1 MRRRGRSTAL
11 RYPPSPLPAA
21 LHVPPPGGS
30 IGGHMSLLAPSRTI
44 GASDLSSAAAT
55 ERPIQRSRF
64 AGRRVHFVGIGGVGM
79 SGLAHILLD
88 AGADVSGT
96 DPFPTDITRRLE
108 DRGALVADEQDGSL
122 LTADVDLVVRT
133 AAVREENEEI
143 AAAREYGI
151 RTIYYAELLG
161 QIMAERVG
169 IAVAGTHGKSTTT
182 AMLAYALTRCGLD
195 PSFVVGGT
203 VPQLGGGSHS
213 GTGEVFV
220 AEACEFNR
228 SFLNLAPK
236 VAVVTNIEADHL
248 DTYPGGLA
256 EIEEAFSRFCAGLS
270 SDGRLIANGDDPHSA
285 RLIEEHKDRVWRV
298 GKGLGC
304 EWTLVP
310 AGLKDGCP
318 VAHLQ
323 HEGKLAATIRLSVP
337 GQHNLYNAAQAVV
350 AAVAVGADVKQAAE
364 AVSDFRGVDRRQMPM
379 GEVAGVGAPVVD
391 DYAHHPT
398 EIRLTLSALRERY
411 APDRLIC
418 IFQPHQA
425 SRTRHLLDDF
435 ATSFAGA
442 DLVFLPDIYSVRDTA
457 DDQRFVSSGTLAERI
472 RAAGQHAEHVPTFEK
487 TLERVRGELR
497 AGDLVV
503 TMGAGNVWQIGRR
516 LVEGA

>member
-1 MRRRGRSTAL
+1 MA
-11 RYPPSPLPAA
+11 
-21 LHVPPPGGS
+21 
-30 IGGHMSLLAPSRTI
+30 M
-44 GASDLSSAAAT
+44 D
-55 ERPIQRSRF
+55 RPISRSRF

-88 AGADVSGT
+88 AGAEVSGS
-96 DPFPTDITRRLE
+96 DPCPSDITQRLE
-108 DRGALVADEQDGSL
+108 DRGALVSDEQDGAL

-133 AAVREENEEI
+133 AAVREDNEEL
-143 AAAREYGI
+143 ATAREYELKVI
-151 RTIYYAELLG
+151 FYAELLG
-161 QIMAERVG
+161 QIMAERLG

-195 PSFVVGGT
+195 PSFVIGGS
-203 VPQLGGGSHS
+203 VPQLGGGSRS
-213 GTGEVFV
+213 GTGDAFV

-228 SFLNLAPK
+228 SFLNLSPK

-248 DTYPGGLA
+248 DTYRGGLD
-256 EIEEAFSRFCAGLS
+256 EIIEAFSQFCRKLPA
-270 SDGRLIANGDDPHSA
+270 DGKLIANGDDPHSA
-285 RLIEEHKDRVWRV
+285 RLFEEHGGKLWRV
-298 GKGLGC
+298 GRMLGC
-304 EWTLVP
+304 EWTLVS
-310 AGLKDGCP
+310 AGMNQGCP
-318 VAHLQ
+318 IAHLQ
-323 HEGKLAATIRLSVP
+323 HEGKQAATIRLAIP

-364 AVSDFRGVDRRQMPM
+364 AVSDFHGVDRRQMPV
-379 GEVAGVGAPVVD
+379 GEVPGVGVPVVD

-411 APDRLIC
+411 DPRRLIC
-418 IFQPHQA
+418 IIQPHQA

-457 DDQRFVSSGTLAERI
+457 DDQRFVSSGLLAERI

-487 TLERVRGELR
+487 IIERLRGELR
-497 AGDLVV
+497 AGDLMV
-503 TMGAGNVWQIGRR
+503 TMGAGNVWQVGKA
-516 LVEGA
+516 LVCQGL

>member
-1 MRRRGRSTAL
+1 MTLA
-11 RYPPSPLPAA
+11 
-21 LHVPPPGGS
+21 
-30 IGGHMSLLAPSRTI
+30 APSRMI
-44 GASDLSSAAAT
+44 GAPVLSAMAMD
-55 ERPIQRSRF
+55 RPSSRSRF
-64 AGRRVHFVGIGGVGM
+64 TGKRVHFVGIGGVGM
-79 SGLAHILLD
+79 SGLASILLD
-88 AGADVSGT
+88 AGAAISGS
-96 DPFPTDITRRLE
+96 DPCETDITRRLE
-108 DRGALVADEQDGSL
+108 DRGALVSDEQDGSL

-133 AAVREENEEI
+133 AAVREDNEEL
-143 AAAREYGI
+143 AVARDYGLT
-151 RTIYYAELLG
+151 TIYYAELLG
-161 QIMAERVG
+161 QVMAERVG

-182 AMLAYALTRCGLD
+182 AMLAYALTRCNLD
-195 PSFVVGGT
+195 PSFVIGGT

-213 GTGEVFV
+213 GTGNVFV

-228 SFLNLAPK
+228 SFLNLSPR

-248 DTYPGGLA
+248 DTYPGGLE
-256 EIEEAFSRFCAGLS
+256 EIIDTFSQFCRKLPD
-270 SDGRLIANGDDPHSA
+270 DGRLIANGDDPHSA
-285 RLIEEHKDRVWRV
+285 RLVDENRDKIWRV
-298 GKGLGC
+298 GKTLGC
-304 EWTLVP
+304 EWTLAP
-310 AGLKDGCP
+310 AGADKGCP

-323 HEGKLAATIRLSVP
+323 HEGKLAATIRLAIP

-350 AAVAVGADVKQAAE
+350 AAAAVGADVKQAAE
-364 AVSDFRGVDRRQMPM
+364 AVSDFRGVDRRQTLV
-379 GEVAGVGAPVVD
+379 GEVVGVGVPVVD

-411 APDRLIC
+411 EPRRLIC

-442 DLVFLPDIYSVRDTA
+442 DLVFLPDIYSVRDTP

-472 RAAGQHAEHVPTFEK
+472 RAAGQHAEHIPTFENV
-487 TLERVRGELR
+487 LERVRGELR

-516 LVEGA
+516 LVEGG

>member
-1 MRRRGRSTAL
+1 MAKDR
-11 RYPPSPLPAA
+11 PA
-21 LHVPPPGGS
+21 S
-30 IGGHMSLLAPSRTI
+30 
-44 GASDLSSAAAT
+44 
-55 ERPIQRSRF
+55 RSRF
-64 AGRRVHFVGIGGVGM
+64 AGKRVHFIGINGVGM
-79 SGLAHILLD
+79 SGLANILID
-88 AGADVSGT
+88 SGASISGS
-96 DPFPTDITRRLE
+96 DPSQTEITQRLKH
-108 DRGALVADEQDGSL
+108 RGACVIADQDGSL

-133 AAVREENEEI
+133 AAVGNDNEEL
-143 AAAREYGI
+143 AVARNFGLP
-151 RTIYYAELLG
+151 TILYAELLG
-161 QIMAERVG
+161 QIMAERLG

-195 PSFVVGGT
+195 PSFVVGGI

-213 GTGEVFV
+213 GTGAVFV

-228 SFLNLAPK
+228 SFLNLSPR

-248 DTYPGGLA
+248 DTFPGGLE
-256 EIEEAFSRFCAGLS
+256 EIIEAFSTFCARLPP
-270 SDGRLIANGDDPHSA
+270 DGRLVANGDDPHS
-285 RLIEEHKDRVWRV
+285 RRIVEEHADKVWQV
-298 GKGLGC
+298 GKSLGC

-310 AGLKDGCP
+310 AGADQGCP

-323 HEGKLAATIRLSVP
+323 HEGKLAATIRLAIP

-364 AVSDFRGVDRRQMPM
+364 AVSDFQGVDRRQMLL
-379 GEVAGVGAPVVD
+379 GEVPGLGVPVVD

-411 APDRLIC
+411 EPKRLIC

-425 SRTRHLLDDF
+425 SRTRHLLDEF

-442 DLVFLPDIYSVRDTA
+442 DLVFLPDIYSVRDTP

-472 RAAGQHAEHVPTFEK
+472 RAAGQHAEHVPGFDK
-487 TLERVRGELR
+487 LLERVRGELR

-503 TMGAGNVWQIGRR
+503 TMGAGNVWQIGRA
-516 LVEGA
+516 LVDGA

>member
-1 MRRRGRSTAL
+1 MTMDGST
-11 RYPPSPLPAA
+11 S
-21 LHVPPPGGS
+21 
-30 IGGHMSLLAPSRTI
+30 
-44 GASDLSSAAAT
+44 
-55 ERPIQRSRF
+55 RSRF
-64 AGRRVHFVGIGGVGM
+64 AGKRVHFLGIGGVGM

-88 AGADVSGT
+88 AGASVSGS
-96 DPFPTDITRRLE
+96 DPSPTDITQRLI
-108 DRGALVADEQDGSL
+108 DRGARVTAEQDGSL
-122 LTADVDLVVRT
+122 LDADVDLVIRT
-133 AAVREENEEI
+133 AA
-143 AAAREYGI
+143 AACDNPELGVARQFGLS
-151 RTIYYAELLG
+151 TILYAELLG
-161 QIMAERVG
+161 QIMAERLG

-213 GTGEVFV
+213 GTGAVFV

-228 SFLNLAPK
+228 SFLHLSPR

-248 DTYPGGLA
+248 DTYPGGLE
-256 EIEEAFSRFCAGLS
+256 EILAAFSTFCRKLPA
-270 SDGRLIANGDDPHSA
+270 DGRLVANGDDPHS
-285 RLIEEHKDRVWRV
+285 RRIIEEHCDKVWQV
-298 GKGLGC
+298 GKTLGC

-310 AGLKDGCP
+310 AGADQGCP

-323 HEGKLAATIRLSVP
+323 HEGTLAATIRLSIP
-337 GQHNLYNAAQAVV
+337 GQHNLCNAAQAVV
-350 AAVAVGADVKQAAE
+350 AAAAVGADVKQAAE
-364 AVSDFRGVDRRQMPM
+364 AVSDFRGVDRRQMPL
-379 GEVAGVGAPVVD
+379 GEVAGLGVPVVD

-411 APDRLIC
+411 EPRRLIC

-425 SRTRHLLDDF
+425 SRTRHLLDEF

-442 DLVFLPDIYSVRDTA
+442 DLVFLPDIYSVRDTP

-472 RAAGQHAEHVPTFEK
+472 RAARQHAEHVPAFDK
-487 TLERVRGELR
+487 VLERVRGELR

-516 LVEGA
+516 LVEAA

>member
-1 MRRRGRSTAL
+1 M
-11 RYPPSPLPAA
+11 
-21 LHVPPPGGS
+21 
-30 IGGHMSLLAPSRTI
+30 
-44 GASDLSSAAAT
+44 
-55 ERPIQRSRF
+55 
-64 AGRRVHFVGIGGVGM
+64 GIGGVGM

-88 AGADVSGT
+88 AGAEVSGS
-96 DPFPTDITRRLE
+96 DPAPTTITQRLE
-108 DRGALVADEQDGSL
+108 DRGALISDEQDGGL
-122 LTADVDLVVRT
+122 LAPDVDLVVRT
-133 AAVREENEEI
+133 AAVAEGNEEL
-143 AAAREYGI
+143 AVAREYGI
-151 RTIYYAELLG
+151 RTIFYAELLG

-195 PSFVVGGT
+195 PSFVIGGV

-213 GTGEVFV
+213 GGGEVFV
-220 AEACEFNR
+220 AEACEYNR
-228 SFLNLAPK
+228 SFLNLSPR

-248 DTYPGGLA
+248 DTYPGGIG
-256 EIEEAFSRFCAGLS
+256 EILEAFGAFCGKLPE
-270 SDGRLIANGDDPHSA
+270 DGRLVLNGDDPHSA
-285 RLIEEHKDRVWRV
+285 SLVEDHREKVWRV

-310 AGLKDGCP
+310 AGMSQGCP
-318 VAHLQ
+318 VAHLL
-323 HEGKLAATIRLSVP
+323 HEGRQVATIRLAIP

-379 GEVAGVGAPVVD
+379 GEVPGLGVPVVD

-411 APDRLIC
+411 EPRRVIC

-472 RAAGQHAEHVPTFEK
+472 RAAGQHAEHVSTFEK
-487 TLERVRGELR
+487 IIERLRGELR

-503 TMGAGNVWQIGRR
+503 TMGAGNVWQVGKR
-516 LVEGA
+516 LVEASESPAPDSQT